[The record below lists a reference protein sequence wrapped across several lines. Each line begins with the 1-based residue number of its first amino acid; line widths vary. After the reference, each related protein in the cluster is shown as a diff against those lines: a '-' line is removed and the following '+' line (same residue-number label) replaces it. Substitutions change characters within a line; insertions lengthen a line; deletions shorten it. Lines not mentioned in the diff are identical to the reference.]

1 MNIGIAGPSSW
12 SELSPWIPSYPS
24 LPPIS
29 SFPLIGRL
37 AALLRKRGHKIT
49 VFTTSTEISSPQLIQ
64 GDQMKVWVTPMRKK
78 RAAYNFYANEVAFL
92 SEAMRSSD
100 CEIIHAHWCYEFAS
114 AALTSGLPSLI
125 TSHDNPN
132 EEHRFS
138 RWTRAYPFW
147 FLRCFLGRRIL
158 CRAHFVTAVSPYVQ
172 ENIHK
177 IADRHTH
184 VRVIPNGI
192 QQALFAGGR
201 FRLDALPIKRSNFT
215 IASVLEGFGKRKNAR
230 AALQGFSLFRSQ
242 FPQSSYVLF
251 GGDYQQEGPAH
262 IWARDNGL
270 DAGVLFKGRQSQ
282 DVFHP
287 FLLDQVDV
295 LLHPSLL
302 ESHPMAIIEAMALGI
317 PVVGGI
323 DSGGVPFTLNHGE
336 AGLLVDVRSPE
347 AIAKAL
353 INVYQDPHTSLSFA
367 KKAWV
372 YAKENFAEEI
382 MVDRY
387 LEAYDEV
394 LIGAS
399 S

>member
-12 SELSPWIPSYPS
+12 SELAPWIPSNMS

-29 SFPLIGRL
+29 TFPLIGRL
-37 AALLRKRGHKIT
+37 ASLLREKGHNIT
-49 VFTTSTEISSPQLIQ
+49 VFTTSTEVSSPQLIQ
-64 GDQMKVWVTPMRKK
+64 GDQMKVWITPMRQK

-114 AALTSGLPSLI
+114 AALNSGVPSLI

-138 RWTRAYPFW
+138 LWTRAYPFW

-158 CRAHFVTAVSPYVQ
+158 CRAPFVTAVSPYVQ
-172 ENIHK
+172 DNIHK
-177 IADRHTH
+177 FTGRHTH

-192 QQALFAGGR
+192 QQALFAEGR
-201 FRLDALPIKRSNFT
+201 SRLDTLPIKRSNFT

-230 AALQGFSLFRSQ
+230 AALKGFSLFRSQ
-242 FPQSSYVLF
+242 FPQSLYVLF

-262 IWARDNGL
+262 NWARDNGL
-270 DAGVLFKGRQSQ
+270 DAGVLFRGRQSQ
-282 DVFHP
+282 SVFHP
-287 FLLDQVDV
+287 FLLAQVDV

-317 PVVGGI
+317 PVIGGI

-353 INVYQDPHTSLSFA
+353 IKAYQDPYTALSFA
-367 KKAWV
+367 KKAWIF
-372 YAKENFAEEI
+372 AKENFTEEI

-387 LEAYDEV
+387 LMAYEEV
-394 LIGAS
+394 LIGAPS
-399 S
+399 

>member
-12 SELSPWIPSYPS
+12 PELEPWISSNVS

-29 SFPLIGRL
+29 TFPLIGRL

-49 VFTTSTEISSPQLIQ
+49 VFTTSTEVSSPQLIH
-64 GDQMKVWVTPMRKK
+64 GDQMKVWITPMRQK

-114 AALTSGLPSLI
+114 AALNSGVPSLI

-138 RWTRAYPFW
+138 CWTRAYPFW

-158 CRAHFVTAVSPYVQ
+158 CRAPFVTAVSPYVQ
-172 ENIHK
+172 DNIHK
-177 IADRHTH
+177 ITGRHTH

-192 QQALFAGGR
+192 QQALFTGGR
-201 FRLDALPIKRSNFT
+201 SRLDALPIKRSGFT

-230 AALQGFSLFRSQ
+230 AALKGFSLFRSQ
-242 FPQSSYVLF
+242 FPQSLYVLF
-251 GGDYQQEGPAH
+251 GGDYQQDGPAH
-262 IWARDNGL
+262 NWARNNGL

-282 DVFHP
+282 GVFHP
-287 FLLDQVDV
+287 YLLDQVDV

-353 INVYQDPHTSLSFA
+353 IKVYQDPHTTLSFA
-367 KKAWV
+367 KKAWIF
-372 YAKENFAEEI
+372 AKENFAEEI

-387 LEAYDEV
+387 LMAYEEV
-394 LIGAS
+394 LIGAPS
-399 S
+399 